1 MPCPGDGLALV
12 PTENHLGL
20 LYKGWERNNEILK
33 NMAKNNRPALILT
46 FFVVLG
52 LFSLTGAVVWLGL
65 KMQSNDPAASVAPV
79 SSASAPS
86 AEIPQQSGDVAQ
98 QLNQVPLESDRG
110 VDYRKLRENLLQ
122 KNWRGAD
129 RETYER
135 LLDAAGPKAQAVG
148 MTPQAEMDLLPC
160 KDLQTVDRLWSSAS
174 NGLFGFTAQ
183 QGVLRALGDYRK
195 MYDEVGWQSRS
206 GEWAIEW
213 TYNPQIKRMDYKPGK
228 EPNFTKPPAGHFPTV
243 ERGYNFDSSLDG
255 ALKRCKF

>member
-1 MPCPGDGLALV
+1 
-12 PTENHLGL
+12 
-20 LYKGWERNNEILK
+20 
-33 NMAKNNRPALILT
+33 MAKNNQPALILT
-46 FFVVLG
+46 LFVVLG
-52 LFSLTGAVVWLGL
+52 LFSIAGAVIWLGL
-65 KMQSNDPAASVAPV
+65 RMQSNDPAASVAPV
-79 SSASAPS
+79 SSPSVGS

-98 QLNQVPLESDRG
+98 QLNQVPLESDRS

-122 KNWRGAD
+122 KNWRAAD

-135 LLDAAGPKAQAVG
+135 LLEAAGPKARSLG
-148 MTPQAEMDLLPC
+148 FIPKEEMDLLSC

-183 QGVLRALGDYRK
+183 QGVLKALGDYRK
-195 MYDEVGWQSRS
+195 MYDEVGWQNRS

-213 TYNPQIKRMDYKPGK
+213 TYNPQIKRMDYKTGK

-243 ERGYNFDSSLDG
+243 ERGYNFDASLNA